1 MKAVILAGG
10 RGTRLAPYTTI
21 LPKPL
26 MPIGEYPIIEIL
38 VRQLIAQGFTDLT
51 LTVGY
56 LAELIRAY
64 FYHRPSL
71 TEKLKLCYVTEETPT
86 GTAGSLALVPGLTE
100 TFLVM
105 NGDLLT
111 TLNFQK
117 LIQHHR
123 EQGAALTIAVKKKA
137 VKIDLGVIVAG
148 EDGLITDYQEK
159 PELDYLVSMGI
170 YVYEP
175 RVLEHIQKGS
185 YLDFPD
191 LVLKLI
197 SAGERVVGYQSQDV
211 WLDIGRHEDYEQAV
225 REFESR
231 RDEFV
236 PEFEVSP
243 RSNG

>member
-1 MKAVILAGG
+1 MKAIILAGG

-38 VRQLIAQGFTDLT
+38 VRQLIAQGITDLT

-64 FYHRPSL
+64 FHNRPSL
-71 TEKLKLCYVTEETPT
+71 TEKLKLSYVTEETPT

-105 NGDLLT
+105 NGDILT
-111 TLNFQK
+111 TLNFRE
-117 LIQHHR
+117 LIRYHR
-123 EQGAALTIAVKKKA
+123 DQEAALTIAVQKKH
-137 VKIDLGVIVAG
+137 VKIDLGVIVASG
-148 EDGLITDYQEK
+148 NGSIVDYQEK
-159 PELDYLVSMGI
+159 PELDYLVSMGV

-175 RVLEHIQKGS
+175 RVLEQIKKNS

-197 SAGERVVGYQSQDV
+197 HIGERVVGYQSQDI
-211 WLDIGRHEDYEQAV
+211 WLDIGRHEDYQQAV
-225 REFESR
+225 KEFESR
-231 RDEFV
+231 RNAFLTEF
-236 PEFEVSP
+236 
-243 RSNG
+243 GTAQ

>member
-38 VRQLIAQGFTDLT
+38 VRQLIGQGFTDLT

-64 FYHRPSL
+64 FHHRPSL
-71 TEKLKLCYVTEETPT
+71 TERLSLSYVTEETPT

-105 NGDLLT
+105 NGDVLT
-111 TLNFQK
+111 TLKYQE
-117 LIQHHR
+117 LIRHHR
-123 EQGAALTIAVKKKA
+123 EQGAVLTIAMRKKQ

-148 EDGLITDYQEK
+148 SDGVITDYREK
-159 PELDYLVSMGI
+159 PSLDYLVSMGI

-175 RVLEHIQKGS
+175 RVLSYIEKDS

-197 SAGERVVGYQSQDV
+197 HAGERVVGYESHDV
-211 WLDIGRHEDYEQAV
+211 WLDIGRHEDHEEAV

-231 RDEFV
+231 REAFV
-236 PEFEVSP
+236 PEFEAGPGP
-243 RSNG
+243 RK